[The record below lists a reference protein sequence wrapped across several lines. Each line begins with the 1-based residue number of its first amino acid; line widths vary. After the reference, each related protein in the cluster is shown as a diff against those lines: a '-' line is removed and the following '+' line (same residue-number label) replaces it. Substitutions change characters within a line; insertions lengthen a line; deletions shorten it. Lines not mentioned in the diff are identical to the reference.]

1 MAPNKN
7 GRGHGKTKG
16 DKKKKEEKGVCYLI
30 LSFNKCLEIFVE
42 KKKSFFVLIVFCV
55 WFD

>member
-16 DKKKKEEKGVCYLI
+16 DKKKKEEKGVYYSI
-30 LSFNKCLEIFVE
+30 LSLNKYLEYNFLIIFIE
-42 KKKSFFVLIVFCV
+42 
-55 WFD
+55 